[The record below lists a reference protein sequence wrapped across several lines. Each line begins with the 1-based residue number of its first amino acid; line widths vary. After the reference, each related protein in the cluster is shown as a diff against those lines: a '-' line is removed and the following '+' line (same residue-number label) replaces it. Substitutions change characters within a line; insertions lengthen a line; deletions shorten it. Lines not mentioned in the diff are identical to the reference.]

1 VSEPHIITKTMAVI
15 DPKDGREYSVR
26 IDINVNY
33 LCDCGPYKRAV
44 LRAVRGNGK
53 ATCLGAMKI
62 TAKTTGKVERQW
74 CSQ

>member
-1 VSEPHIITKTMAVI
+1 MSRKHIITKAAIVI

-26 IDINVNY
+26 IEINVNY

-62 TAKTTGKVERQW
+62 TATTTGKVERQW
-74 CSQ
+74 CNQ